1 MFVRLFVNNLESLKE
16 FLFTPPVDAP
26 TKDLINWPTIFS
38 ISAREDEE
46 HIHKEVGE
54 GNEDSNEDCED
65 SDEEEESDDD
75 DGQVKGFNA
84 D

>member
-46 HIHKEVGE
+46 DINKEDG
-54 GNEDSNEDCED
+54 NEDCED
-65 SDEEEESDDD
+65 SDEEEEIDDG
-75 DGQVKGFNA
+75 DGQVKGFNT